1 MTALRGSSFRREAV
15 VTTFLLVLT
24 ITTTLTSAKIIP
36 KKLSHD
42 FYTLELRMPAV
53 QPSRNDEYFCSAV
66 NVTGEELYITQFDPN
81 ADATKI
87 HHIIIYGCGDLY
99 SRSHIYPNS
108 W

>member
-1 MTALRGSSFRREAV
+1 MV
-15 VTTFLLVLT
+15 VITLLL
-24 ITTTLTSAKIIP
+24 ISHLQSISPRISP

-42 FYTLELRMPAV
+42 YYTLDLKMPAV
-53 QPSRNDEYFCSAV
+53 QPTRNDEYFCSAV

-87 HHIIIYGCGDLY
+87 HHIIVYGCGDLF
-99 SRSHIYPNS
+99 SRSNLYPNS